1 MAARYATA
9 SGNWTGAIWA
19 ATPGGVAGSAATPTA
34 ADACTIEKNRAV
46 TLDATTCACLSLTFN
61 IGTTAGD
68 SGGSLIA
75 STSANSK
82 LTVEGSIVPVES
94 SGGSPAG
101 QYSSYINLDMAAAA
115 GFTCEIVLNN
125 ANSGGAGAGITTKG
139 NFNFK
144 GAPKT
149 RCTTL
154 VSAVSAG
161 ASAATVTDA
170 TGWRPGDAICFAT
183 TSAYNNPP
191 KTDLL
196 VLDAAYT
203 PGSTSLVF
211 SATPDTTINPGAT
224 ATFAN
229 AHAVDCPV
237 GNLRS
242 NLIFRPGTAGGIGY
256 VMMNSAQM
264 SIDGYVTDVEF
275 RGALGTGTVFVF
287 GFASTHTN
295 FKSVSNNAFY
305 DYRSAAVVFTG
316 TGNPAVVK
324 DNNIFYTT
332 ANAVAASG
340 ADNSGAAANGPDRYW
355 TVFRNTASSAA
366 ITVGYQGQDQIG
378 HKISG
383 HTMNTSGGGAIHNAA
398 APGTLIKDCAIWSS
412 NVAISSRSSQR
423 LENVQFGSQVFAG
436 CDNTNN
442 FAIGACQIEAVNCNF
457 PSSLGIT
464 GMSANLPLSYL
475 TIVNKNDDTALQEVY
490 GSHSNTV
497 PMIQRDTSGYT
508 TDTGP
513 HSTSALLM
521 TASATSAIT
530 KSFQVLAKAGQ
541 TVLLLVRV
549 QRNAAYKTSTYTE
562 PSVTVYATDGTT
574 VLATAT
580 MAGATAAN
588 VWETLSLSAT
598 NSGSSD
604 GMLTVV
610 FSAQSATSGGKAWFS
625 GCPISPFVSRCRHYG
640 YLFNETSPTRDRDTA
655 SGLWLGSPVSEDVA
669 AAYAGMTVTWGT
681 SSSTVALSASQT
693 FQKLYD
699 YCQAQACQ
707 NVGSAVPL
715 TGAGVAG
722 SPSLFAQGNLTTT
735 GYTLNGP
742 GSISLDTN
750 TLTATGYTYTGGV
763 FSQSSATPSFS
774 GGTLTITTPGTY
786 SYGFGGSMRLS
797 LTTTG
802 GYHIDAG
809 TFDGSTITVD
819 NPNNVPI
826 TVYAPAGGIVVAG
839 TNPGNTTI
847 SAPTVNQSVTISGAV
862 AGSRIQIYDTTSST
876 ELYNGTPTFPYTWT
890 DASPA
895 AASRAIRLRVTS
907 ASGTTA
913 YAMIEAS
920 IGTCGITAGTE
931 SVSYLVN
938 QTADTTYNTNAI
950 DGSTVSNIS
959 IDDSTNLVKIN
970 LSATGTF
977 SNKSIYAYQVYWL
990 NTEAGIRDDFAFITA
1005 PDTANYIY
1013 ENFQWKNTGTG
1024 TLTIVDGYP
1033 RDVTTG
1039 LSVTLIDTSGGN
1051 ICVAPDH
1058 VIPYSV
1064 GSGLTAGQAAQLSTI
1079 ATDAVGTRILEN
1091 GYSVDQVQKLTAAV
1105 LLGKVS
1111 GGGTATETFKGIDG
1125 TTDRVV
1131 ADVDSSGNRTTI
1143 TLNSA

>member
-61 IGTTAGD
+61 LGTTAGD

-196 VLDAAYT
+196 VLDATYT

-275 RGALGTGTVFVF
+275 RGALGTGTAFVF

-735 GYTLNGP
+735 GYTLNGA

-750 TLTATGYTYTGGV
+750 TLTATGYTYTGGT
-763 FSQSSATPSFS
+763 FSQAAATPSFA
-774 GGTLTITTPGTY
+774 GGTLT
-786 SYGFGGSMRLS
+786 
-797 LTTTG
+797 LTTK
-802 GYHIDAG
+802 
-809 TFDGSTITVD
+809 V
-819 NPNNVPI
+819 
-826 TVYAPAGGIVVAG
+826 
-839 TNPGNTTI
+839 
-847 SAPTVNQSVTISGAV
+847 
-862 AGSRIQIYDTTSST
+862 
-876 ELYNGTPTFPYTWT
+876 
-890 DASPA
+890 
-895 AASRAIRLRVTS
+895 
-907 ASGTTA
+907 
-913 YAMIEAS
+913 
-920 IGTCGITAGTE
+920 
-931 SVSYLVN
+931 
-938 QTADTTYNTNAI
+938 
-950 DGSTVSNIS
+950 
-959 IDDSTNLVKIN
+959 
-970 LSATGTF
+970 
-977 SNKSIYAYQVYWL
+977 
-990 NTEAGIRDDFAFITA
+990 
-1005 PDTANYIY
+1005 
-1013 ENFQWKNTGTG
+1013 
-1024 TLTIVDGYP
+1024 
-1033 RDVTTG
+1033 
-1039 LSVTLIDTSGGN
+1039 TSGGAFSLSGGTIKFGAAGTDWN
-1051 ICVAPDH
+1051 LSSAT
-1058 VIPYSV
+1058 YS
-1064 GSGLTAGQAAQLSTI
+1064 GTITLATTAGQAVTVSMPTPSGFTI
-1079 ATDAVGTRILEN
+1079 VNSEPGNITVTAP
-1091 GYSVDQVQKLTAAV
+1091 SVSVTAAWADAEDGTTV
-1105 LLGKVS
+1105 LLYNDSAAGALIDTATVS
-1111 GGGTATETFKGIDG
+1111 GGAGYSKTFLLPHPDVAIGDSLRIRHGHKQYYAGEILGQMTSTGWAALATQTLHPVYAAWGLDGATYDQANGGPFTMDGVNLQVDIASGATTGLKTQLAAWTQYLMTLPAGLDAFYGAWDLLSQNQIRQNVSVVDVKIDVPTAGALFTFTDNNVNYYRSDFTFPGNVQAGHGLIAMTYNAEPFVATVTGGNVITGSVTEVAGLVLAAAAISPIAANIEKVHGHTVIGTGLE
-1125 TTDRVV
+1125 
-1131 ADVDSSGNRTTI
+1131 ADPWRPS
-1143 TLNSA
+1143 